1 MILGMLI
8 NYIAYLS
15 KQGYGALRGTGPRYP
30 TCTERTT
37 FLPLLL
43 SPLGSMSDRAAEY
56 LAKAKALKQQIHD
69 GKTPA
74 LALPIA

>member
-1 MILGMLI
+1 
-8 NYIAYLS
+8 
-15 KQGYGALRGTGPRYP
+15 
-30 TCTERTT
+30 
-37 FLPLLL
+37 
-43 SPLGSMSDRAAEY
+43 MSDRAAEY